1 MHGIEGRERGGDAE
15 RERCQEM
22 DSQIVGRSTHKHEKR
37 ESIISQIEKYWCLL
51 HPQIQID
58 AVEIFRAG
66 PRTIAKFVF
75 CFQRLFREK
84 VEEEEEEAGLQ
95 EGFKIFVAFNKNG
108 WIYMRQCQ
116 KGIRQ
121 EEPHERLSWWF
132 PTTTQKQCK

>member
-37 ESIISQIEKYWCLL
+37 ESINSQIEKYRCLL
-51 HPQIQID
+51 HPQTQIQMD
-58 AVEIFRAG
+58 AVEIFRAR

-75 CFQRLFREK
+75 CFQGLFREK
-84 VEEEEEEAGLQ
+84 VEEEEEEEAGLQ

-121 EEPHERLSWWF
+121 EKPHER
-132 PTTTQKQCK
+132 